1 MTRSCP
7 PCTMFLS
14 VPSPENR
21 TYGSKI
27 LLSFNPHQSQTYM
40 NKLSLVIQR
49 EYITRVRKR
58 SFIILT
64 LLMPLLMVGLSF
76 LPLWLST
83 LNDGEVKQI
92 AVIDQTGIYAPL
104 LQSTDSY
111 RFEIVGEKQ
120 QPDAAAK
127 VGKELF
133 AILQI
138 TGDLS
143 ENPNAVSLTS
153 EKQSPQEL
161 QSLIRQTLREKV
173 TQQRLDQLSQ
183 GGNVDEEAIAQVREI
198 LDNRPSVT
206 IQTLRMGGDGSV
218 SESSTELSTI
228 IGMVFTILIYMF
240 ILMYGN
246 MVMQAVLEEKKSRI
260 VEVMVSSVKP
270 VNLLI
275 GKIVGIGLVGIT
287 QLAIWTLLA
296 GGLFSLLSLFVVA
309 PEQVASMSEGM
320 GGMADLNAMGNM
332 GGMELNGIMGSI
344 LSINWLEILLF
355 FLLFF
360 IGGYVLYASIFAMF
374 ASAVD
379 SEEDTGQF
387 LTPVTL
393 LIMFAFFAGFYS
405 VNNPDGPLAFW
416 ASMIPFSSPIV
427 MMVRIPFG
435 IPLWEKIL
443 SIVLL
448 YGTFI
453 LISVFAA
460 KIYRVGI
467 LMYGKKPS
475 LKEMFKWVRYR

>member
-1 MTRSCP
+1 
-7 PCTMFLS
+7 
-14 VPSPENR
+14 
-21 TYGSKI
+21 
-27 LLSFNPHQSQTYM
+27 M
-40 NKLSLVIQR
+40 NTLSLVIQR
-49 EYITRVRKR
+49 EYVTRVRKK

-64 LLMPLLMVGLSF
+64 LLMPLLMVALTF

-83 LNDGEVKQI
+83 LNDGEVKRI
-92 AVIDQTGIYAPL
+92 AVIDQTGIYASL

-111 RFEIVGEKQ
+111 HFEVIGEAEQ
-120 QPDAAAK
+120 ADAEK
-127 VGKELF
+127 KIGSDLF

-143 ENPNAVSLTS
+143 EDAGAVSLTS

-161 QSLIRQTLREKV
+161 QSLIRQTLSEKV
-173 TQQRLDQLSQ
+173 KQQRLDQLSRS
-183 GGNVDEEAIAQVREI
+183 GGVDTAAIAQVRNI
-198 LDNRPSVT
+198 LEKKATVSLR
-206 IQTLRMGGDGSV
+206 TLRMGDDGSV
-218 SESSTELSTI
+218 SESSTEVATI
-228 IGMVFTILIYMF
+228 IGMIFTILIYMF

-287 QLAIWTLLA
+287 QLAIWGILT
-296 GGLFSLLSLFVVA
+296 GGLFSLLSFLVA
-309 PEQVASMSEGM
+309 SPEQAASMTAGM
-320 GGMADLNAMGNM
+320 GGMGNMSAMGNV
-332 GGMELNGIMGSI
+332 GGIQLEGILRSI
-344 LSINWLEILLF
+344 LRINWPEVVLC

-360 IGGYVLYASIFAMF
+360 IGGYILYASIFAMF

-416 ASMIPFSSPIV
+416 ASLIPFSSPIV

-435 IPLWEKIL
+435 IPLWEKLL

-448 YGTFI
+448 YGSFI
-453 LISVFAA
+453 LISLVAA
-460 KIYRVGI
+460 RIYRVGI

-475 LKEMFKWVRYR
+475 LKEMFKWVRYK

>member
-1 MTRSCP
+1 
-7 PCTMFLS
+7 
-14 VPSPENR
+14 
-21 TYGSKI
+21 
-27 LLSFNPHQSQTYM
+27 M
-40 NKLSLVIQR
+40 NTLNLVIQR
-49 EYITRVRKR
+49 EYITRVRKK

-64 LLMPLLMVGLSF
+64 LLMPLLMVGLTF

-83 LNDGEVKQI
+83 LNDGEVKRI

-104 LQSTDSY
+104 LQSTETFQ
-111 RFEIVGEKQ
+111 FEIVDDGQ
-120 QPDAAAK
+120 RIAAESK

-143 ENPNAVSLTS
+143 TDQGSVSLTS

-173 TQQRLDQLSQ
+173 TQQRLDQLS
-183 GGNVDEEAIAQVREI
+183 GSGEVDSRAITQVREI
-198 LDNRPSVT
+198 LEERPS
-206 IQTLRMGGDGSV
+206 ISLQTLRMGGDGSV
-218 SESSTELSTI
+218 TESSTEVATI
-228 IGMVFTILIYMF
+228 IGMVFTVLIYMF

-246 MVMQAVLEEKKSRI
+246 MVMQAVLEEKKTRI

-287 QLAIWTLLA
+287 QLAIWGILV
-296 GGLFSLLSLFVVA
+296 GGLFSLLSLFIA
-309 PEQVASMSEGM
+309 SPEQVASMSEGM
-320 GGMADLNAMGNM
+320 GGMGGMNAMGNV
-332 GGMELNGIMGSI
+332 GGVEMQGVMNAI
-344 LSINWLEILLF
+344 LSINWLEVILF

-379 SEEDTGQF
+379 SEEDTSQF

-416 ASMIPFSSPIV
+416 ASQIPFSSPIV

-453 LISVFAA
+453 LISVIAA

-475 LKEMFKWVRYR
+475 LKEMFKWIRYK

>member
-1 MTRSCP
+1 
-7 PCTMFLS
+7 
-14 VPSPENR
+14 
-21 TYGSKI
+21 
-27 LLSFNPHQSQTYM
+27 M
-40 NKLSLVIQR
+40 NTLSLVIQR
-49 EYITRVRKR
+49 EYVTRVRKK

-64 LLMPLLMVGLSF
+64 LLMPLLMVALTF

-83 LNDGEVKQI
+83 LNDGEVKRI
-92 AVIDQTGIYAPL
+92 AVIDQTGIYASL

-111 RFEIVGEKQ
+111 HFEVIGEAEQ
-120 QPDAAAK
+120 ADAEK
-127 VGKELF
+127 KIGSDLF

-138 TGDLS
+138 TGDLN
-143 ENPNAVSLTS
+143 EDAGAVSLTS

-161 QSLIRQTLREKV
+161 QSLIRQTLSEKV
-173 TQQRLDQLSQ
+173 KQQRLDQLSRS
-183 GGNVDEEAIAQVREI
+183 GGVDTAAIAQVRNI
-198 LDNRPSVT
+198 LEKKTTVSLR
-206 IQTLRMGGDGSV
+206 TLRMGDDGSV
-218 SESSTELSTI
+218 SESSTEVATI
-228 IGMVFTILIYMF
+228 IGMIFTILIYMF

-287 QLAIWTLLA
+287 QLAIWGILT
-296 GGLFSLLSLFVVA
+296 GGLFSLLSFLVA
-309 PEQVASMSEGM
+309 SPEQAASMTAGM
-320 GGMADLNAMGNM
+320 GGMGNMSAMGNV
-332 GGMELNGIMGSI
+332 GGIQLEGILRSI
-344 LSINWLEILLF
+344 LRINWPEVVLC

-360 IGGYVLYASIFAMF
+360 IGGYILYASIFAMF

-416 ASMIPFSSPIV
+416 ASLIPFSSPIV

-435 IPLWEKIL
+435 IPLWEKLL

-448 YGTFI
+448 YGSFI
-453 LISVFAA
+453 LISLVAA
-460 KIYRVGI
+460 RIYRVGI

-475 LKEMFKWVRYR
+475 LKEMFKWVRYK